1 MKEKQNETSKSLI
14 SPLFL
19 VLHLFA
25 FILLFLFFTPKIS
38 TRIFPFISSNKLSQF
53 IEQSESSKNIDA
65 QKYWEFREFFSPGS
79 FQFSKTG
86 ISERITNPIIK
97 NAGILLKDELNL
109 MPFLIF
115 NSPKL
120 ASVDFLTT
128 HNSLDQI
135 IYLDEINNKK
145 ILLQTDNELIYEYDP
160 SRIVIIFLKSPS
172 DMKRANGFFDYR
184 IEDKELTENKYWLN
198 ITIITQQK

>member
-1 MKEKQNETSKSLI
+1 MKEKQNETSKSFI
-14 SPLFL
+14 TPLFL

-25 FILLFLFFTPKIS
+25 FILLFLFLTPKIS
-38 TRIFPFISSNKLSQF
+38 SRIFPFVSSNELSEF

-86 ISERITNPIIK
+86 ISQRTTNRIVK
-97 NAGILLKDELNL
+97 RAGVFLKDDFDI
-109 MPFLIF
+109 MPFLVF

-120 ASVDFLTT
+120 VSVDFLTT
-128 HNSLDQI
+128 HTTLDQI
-135 IYLDEINNKK
+135 IDLDEIKNKK
-145 ILLQTDNELIYEYDP
+145 ILLQTENELIYENDP
-160 SRIVIIFLKSPS
+160 SQIIIIFLKSPS